1 MTGRERSSLGGREVR
16 MDVEVTVSLTTDGMK
31 KENAVIALC
40 RLLITLHAAAK
51 WGLLI
56 GVLSSWYGDDF
67 SLINECD
74 RCSRF

>member
-1 MTGRERSSLGGREVR
+1 MTGRERRSLGGREVR
-16 MDVEVTVSLTTDGMK
+16 TDVEVTVSLTTDGMK
-31 KENAVIALC
+31 KENAVIGLC
-40 RLLITLHAAAK
+40 RLLITTTLHAAAK

-74 RCSRF
+74 